1 MDPIQTYIEEI
12 DEKRRPAYEK
22 LLDILK
28 TNLPK
33 DFELKM
39 QYGMPSFVV
48 PRSLYPEGYHTD
60 PKMDLPFLSLGIQKG
75 HIGIYHL
82 GIYANEKLLSWFQEE
97 YSKQV
102 PTKLNMGKSC
112 IRLTNVDNIPYDL
125 FAKLASQMS
134 AQEWISIYDNNIN
147 KSK

>member
-1 MDPIQTYIEEI
+1 MDPIQIYIEEI
-12 DEKRRPAYEK
+12 DEKRRPAYEN
-22 LLDILK
+22 LLEILK
-28 TNLPK
+28 TNLPN

-48 PRSLYPEGYHTD
+48 PRSLYPQGYHTD

-82 GIYANEKLLSWFQEE
+82 GIYANQKLLSWFQEE

>member
-1 MDPIQTYIEEI
+1 MDTIQTYINQI
-12 DEKRRPAYEK
+12 DDKRRPAYEK
-22 LLDILK
+22 LLEIFK

-33 DFELKM
+33 EFELTF

-48 PRSLYPEGYHTD
+48 ARSLYPQGYHTD
-60 PKMDLPFLSLGIQKG
+60 PTKDLPFLSLGIQKG

-82 GIYANEKLLSWFQEE
+82 GIYTNDKLLSWFQDE

-112 IRLTNVDNIPYDL
+112 IRLTNIDHIPYDL
-125 FAKLASQMS
+125 IAKLASQMS
-134 AQEWISIYDNNIN
+134 VKEWIDIYEASIN
-147 KSK
+147 KLK